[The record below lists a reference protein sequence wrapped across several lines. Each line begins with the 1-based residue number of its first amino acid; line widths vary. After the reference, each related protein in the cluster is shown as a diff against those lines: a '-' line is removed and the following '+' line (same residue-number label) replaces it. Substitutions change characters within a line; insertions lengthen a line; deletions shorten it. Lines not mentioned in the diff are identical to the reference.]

1 MATRQLTSCTVME
14 VTLFSLLTVS
24 HVLEYTYGRIDK
36 ATFNCNIR
44 TEESIKLHS
53 TVIYVC
59 KIG

>member
-24 HVLEYTYGRIDK
+24 HV
-36 ATFNCNIR
+36 FNIR

-59 KIG
+59 KNR